1 LFLCDVDLR
10 GSGFSLALEYLK
22 KLGKDE
28 EESNNQNS
36 G

>member
-22 KLGKDE
+22 NLGKE